1 MKGRAQMTTNGKP
14 LAVKKLLRWI
24 AAAIVGMALIAL
36 AGLAITFTYAPAQDL
51 IFRRV
56 VTHILDRSQTALFED
71 NALRAIVCGSGTPQP
86 SPKSAKAC
94 IAVIAGG
101 KLYVVDTG
109 ARSSGNLVSWRLPVE
124 KIGGVFLTH
133 FHSDHIGDLG
143 ELNMQSWTLGRAAPL
158 HVYGP
163 PGVDRV
169 VAGFSQAYNLDQ
181 SYRSATHGVALMAL
195 ANGNMVSHT
204 VVMDGEDTGALD
216 RSVTVLEADG
226 LKVTAIEVNHKPVQ
240 PAYAYRFDYKG
251 RSLVIS
257 GDTSYHLPLAKA
269 AKDTDVLFH
278 EAQAKHMV
286 QAMQEI
292 TIETGQ
298 IRLSAMLQDIQRY
311 HTTTL
316 EAAELAN
323 KSNAKLLAIYHADP
337 PVLNLL
343 LEKIFTRGI
352 SDVRHG
358 NWLVTQDGTTVELPL
373 NSVDIRVGSI
383 DK

>member
-1 MKGRAQMTTNGKP
+1 MTNNSHPGTSKWVRRTF
-14 LAVKKLLRWI
+14 ATVV
-24 AAAIVGMALIAL
+24 AITIIALI
-36 AGLAITFTYAPAQDL
+36 GLGTVFNFAPAQDF
-51 IFRRV
+51 IFHRA
-56 VTHILDRSQTALFED
+56 VTHLLDRSQKTLLED

-143 ELNMQSWTLGRAAPL
+143 ELNMQSWTLGRDTPL
-158 HVYGP
+158 NVYGP

-181 SYRSATHGVALMAL
+181 NYRSATHGVKLMAL
-195 ANGNMVSHT
+195 ANGHMVSHT
-204 VVMDGEDTGALD
+204 VVMPGEDTGAMN
-216 RSVTVLEADG
+216 RTATVLDADG

-257 GDTSYHLPLAKA
+257 GDTSYHLPLAEA

-278 EAQAKHMV
+278 EAQARHMV
-286 QAMQEI
+286 KAMQQI
-292 TIETGQ
+292 TVETGQ
-298 IRLSAMLQDIQRY
+298 IRLSAMLADIQRY

-316 EAAELAN
+316 EAAEIGN
-323 KSNAKLLAIYHADP
+323 QSNAKLLAIYHADP
-337 PVLNLL
+337 PVLNVL

-352 SDVRHG
+352 DKVRRG
-358 NWLVTQDGTTVELPL
+358 DWLVVQDGTLIELPMD
-373 NSVDIRVGSI
+373 SSKISVGSVSN
-383 DK
+383 